1 MNTVLFVLAN
11 LGVAFVIIW
20 SIQNDRRKGDDT
32 EGVIAIRRTK
42 VAAAPPE
49 TPKGRIAPGP
59 RRRRN

>member
-1 MNTVLFVLAN
+1 MNTLLFVLAN

-32 EGVIAIRRTK
+32 EGVFAIRRTK
-42 VAAAPPE
+42 ATVAQPESTASRASAA
-49 TPKGRIAPGP
+49 P